1 MRKITEKELYKNLEN
16 LQGETGEWWDM
27 SDKEV
32 LETYISDKINLFD
45 NCEIVVYYND
55 FQCGFYVDKV
65 FIGTDG
71 TKIVVLNNDNSF
83 SKEFNKNKIN
93 EMIDYI
99 KSQDWGF
106 IKG

>member
-1 MRKITEKELYKNLEN
+1 MKKLTEKELYRNLEN

-32 LETYISDKINLFD
+32 LENYVGDKINLFKD
-45 NCEIVVYYND
+45 CEIVVYYND
-55 FQCGFYVDKV
+55 FQCGFYVDEI
-65 FIGTDG
+65 FIGTNG
-71 TKIVVLNNDNSF
+71 LKIVVLNNDNSF
-83 SKEFNKNKIN
+83 SKEFNKNEIN
-93 EMIDYI
+93 EMIEFI